1 MGKDHA
7 NSTASEKR
15 NKYPT
20 PIKQAVVKIN
30 IVIDCIKLNPKHFM
44 KSINFQ
50 HIMRK
55 IERIPDKQKRAITVV
70 YSTDNI
76 LDKSSGISEY
86 KTNPST
92 VSIITQV
99 SR

>member
-1 MGKDHA
+1 MGKDHP

-30 IVIDCIKLNPKHFM
+30 IVIDCIKLKPKHFM

-50 HIMRK
+50 HIMR
-55 IERIPDKQKRAITVV
+55 
-70 YSTDNI
+70 
-76 LDKSSGISEY
+76 
-86 KTNPST
+86 
-92 VSIITQV
+92 
-99 SR
+99 